1 MAASILRWSFIFMTV
16 SMMVHTYLV
25 LSRTIWIARDDVTDV
40 FPRMRCA
47 KLTENFFSRS
57 ASKID
62 LKSISESVR
71 ELMSCPQKVNVT
83 QRERYRLELK
93 ACCNASGDMILTQ
106 ENTHLGQ
113 KIIYETDRKKTRL
126 VDKSVFNMLPESI
139 PWRNQSKF
147 RHCSVVGNGGILK
160 NSSCGAQIDSADF
173 IIRMNLAP
181 INNSVDV
188 GVKTNLIT
196 INPSQIRVGY
206 PNLKKS
212 PEPLAD
218 RVSAYGNAPLLL
230 SAFTYT
236 FCTELSFQ
244 VHRALRSL
252 RPQQK
257 VVFFNPEYLLQLDRY
272 WKQHR
277 GLKEIR
283 LTTGLMLASVGLEL
297 CDEVDLYGFWPFGV
311 DLLQR
316 PLSHHY
322 YDNMG
327 PSKRMHA
334 MPKEFLQLLRM
345 HSQGVIRMHLG
356 ACQ

>member
-173 IIRMNLAP
+173 IIR
-181 INNSVDV
+181 
-188 GVKTNLIT
+188 
-196 INPSQIRVGY
+196 Y